1 MRLTKVILKNFQSF
15 GPEGEICDFENLTVF
30 VGNNNSGKTAMLK
43 ALQKIFGQTQS
54 ARQIY
59 KSDFHIPKGKS
70 FKDYKELELSIEVF
84 IEFPEIDSETSH
96 IKAKAAYFKQIIIR
110 DEETPPYFRIRLNA
124 IWERNNNIEG
134 NITTEYYYIQTPEME
149 EIEKKNYVKQKELGI
164 IQMIYVPAL
173 RDPSKQIKNSAGT
186 IIWRLFRYLKWND
199 ELKNNV
205 SSEINILN
213 SKIVENQGIGKIEE
227 IINLSWEKFN
237 DIKFFSNAKFSFTS
251 NNIEDILKKVE
262 LSFNPSPD
270 EINYDIEQ
278 ISDGLKSLFYIS
290 LVCSQLEFESK
301 ILNEQEVLFSD
312 NNFSPAYLYLLAIE
326 EPENHLA
333 PHLLGKTVENL
344 LNISKL
350 EIAQV
355 MITSHSSSIL
365 KRISPET
372 IRYFRI
378 DLIHNHSIIKKI
390 LLPSESGEAFNYIK
404 QGVIFY
410 PEVYFSKLVILVE
423 GDSERIVFP
432 RILKVNN
439 ITYDS
444 SYISIIPLGGKFVNY
459 FWKLLN
465 DLKIPHITLLD
476 FDMNKKIQNPL
487 KYVCTER
494 LKISPELT
502 FGDIVINSSNLDETL
517 DAIELDD
524 ENFRNELEEFNIFF
538 SYPLDFDYLMIQSY
552 LEKYKAKKGRGPNIL
567 KHQDDPD
574 YEEKLEEYIK
584 TPFEENF
591 TLNNSVFSGNGEL
604 LAWHKYL
611 FINKKPLI
619 HYLFLS
625 DITDDELLQ
634 NLPSIFNRIIQKI
647 NSILGI

>member
-1 MRLTKVILKNFQSF
+1 MRLTKVIIKNFQSF
-15 GPEGEICDFENLTVF
+15 GPEGEKCDFESCTVF
-30 VGNNNSGKTAMLK
+30 IGGNNSGKTAMLK
-43 ALQKIFGQTQS
+43 AIQKIFGQTQS

-59 KSDFHIPKGKS
+59 KSDFHIPKGKA
-70 FKDYKELELSIEVF
+70 FEDFEELKLSIEVF
-84 IEFPEIDSETSH
+84 VEFPEIDSETSQ

-110 DEETPPYFRIRLNA
+110 DEVSPPYFRIRLEA

-134 NITTEYYYIQTPEME
+134 NITTEYFYIQTPETE
-149 EIEKKNYVKQKELGI
+149 QTEKKNYVKQKELGI

-186 IIWRLFRYLKWND
+186 IIWRLFRYLKWNED
-199 ELKNNV
+199 LKNNI
-205 SSEINILN
+205 SDEINILN
-213 SKIVENQGIGKIEE
+213 NKIVENQGIGKIEE
-227 IINLSWEKFN
+227 AINLSWAKFN
-237 DIKFFSNAKFSFTS
+237 DIKYFSNTKFSFTS

-270 EINYDIEQ
+270 GINYDIEQ

-301 ILNEQEVLFSD
+301 ILNEQEALFSD
-312 NNFSPAYLYLLAIE
+312 SNFSPSYLTILAIE

-350 EIAQV
+350 EIVQV
-355 MITSHSSSIL
+355 IITSHSSSIL
-365 KRISPET
+365 QRISPET
-372 IRYFRI
+372 IRYFRL
-378 DLIHNHSIIKKI
+378 DLINNHSIVKKI
-390 LLPSESGEAFNYIK
+390 LLPPESGEAFNYVK
-404 QGVIFY
+404 QGVKFY

-423 GDSERIVFP
+423 GDSEKIVFP

-439 ITYDS
+439 ISYDN

-465 DLKIPHITLLD
+465 DLNIPYITLLD
-476 FDMNKKIQNPL
+476 FDIHKKIQNPL
-487 KYVCTER
+487 KYVCGER
-494 LKISPELT
+494 LKIIPELII
-502 FGDIVINSSNLDETL
+502 GDIVINSSNIDESING
-517 DAIELDD
+517 IELDD
-524 ENFRNELEEFNIFF
+524 EDFRNELEEINIFF
-538 SYPLDFDYLMIQSY
+538 SYPLDFDYLMIESF
-552 LEKYKAKKGRGPNIL
+552 LEKYKNKKGRGPNIL
-567 KHQDDPD
+567 KQKDDPN
-574 YEEKLEEYIK
+574 YEESLEEYIQ

-591 TLNNSVFSGNGEL
+591 SLNDSVFSGKGEL

-611 FINKKPLI
+611 FTNKKPLI

-625 DITDDELLQ
+625 DIADDELLQ
-634 NLPSIFNRIIQKI
+634 NLPPIFNRIIQKI
-647 NSILGI
+647 NSILGV